1 MLKIYWSKRQQLNCG
16 GHLDNLNC
24 GHLDNLEE
32 NIFSRLVDDARASTS
47 RTVSIKRWNLK
58 AIQRPVQ
65 GNHYFEVVRFSSY

>member
-47 RTVSIKRWNLK
+47 WTVSIKCWNLK
-58 AIQRPVQ
+58 AIQRPFQ
-65 GNHYFEVVRFSSY
+65 GHHYFEVGRFASY